1 MAAAGN
7 NTCASDIF
15 PPATATATATATWIQ
30 AQPLLL
36 TLSARLAKVAGITDA
51 SDAGAGVLLDAGGTV
66 ETIVLGLTQI
76 HSCIKCTQR
85 RQNVTCCA
93 THD

>member
-15 PPATATATATATWIQ
+15 PPATAAATWIQ
-30 AQPLLL
+30 AQPSLL
-36 TLSARLAKVAGITDA
+36 TLSARLAKVAGVADA
-51 SDAGAGVLLDAGGTV
+51 SDAGAGVLLDADGTV
-66 ETIVLGLTQI
+66 ETIVLGLIQI